1 MQVVV
6 YHGQKRAS
14 EIAGLAEA
22 DVVLTT
28 YSTLESEYRKVVQ
41 PGKVTCAYCSKPF
54 YPERLRVH
62 LK

>member
-6 YHGQKRAS
+6 YHGQKRAA

-41 PGKVTCAYCSKPF
+41 PGKVSCAYCSKPF